1 MMTSADIRKHFLDF
15 FVSKQHTIVPSAPIV
30 VKNDPTLLFT
40 NAGMN
45 QFKDYFLGNK
55 KPEHARVADT
65 QKCLRVSGKHNDL
78 EEVGVDT
85 YHHTMFEMLGNWSF
99 GDYFKAEAIAWS
111 WELLTEVYKIPK
123 DKLYVSVF
131 EGDEK
136 EGLPASTIALQ
147 EWQKLVAEDHI
158 VYGNKKDNFWEM
170 GDTGPCGPCS
180 EIHVDMRPD
189 EERALVPG
197 RDLVN
202 KDNPQVIEIWNNVF
216 IQYNRLKN
224 GSLEPLPSRH
234 VDTGMGF
241 ERLVRVIQQKNSN
254 YDTDI
259 FSGTIAAVEKLTGK
273 IYDRSDTKQAIS
285 FRVIADH
292 IRAIAFTIADGQLP
306 SNTGAGYVIR
316 RILRR
321 AVRYYYSYLNYQ
333 QPLLYKLL
341 PVLAEQ
347 FKEVFP
353 ELIGQLE
360 FVEKVVKE
368 EEEAFLRT
376 LEKGLKKIDEI
387 IKFTQLDASKIIN
400 GKAAFELF
408 DTYGFPIDLT
418 RLIAEEN
425 NLSVDEPAFE
435 TEMQQ
440 QKNRSRAATTLD
452 TEDWILLDDYA
463 LNEFLGYDSLEIK
476 SKVVKY
482 RKVSGKGKDG
492 YQLVLEATPFYAESG
507 GQVGDKGS
515 MIFNDNES
523 VNVYDTKKEN
533 NLIIHFIE
541 TLPAEISGQVVAKV
555 DREARKKIEAH
566 HTATHL
572 LHAALRQ
579 VLGKHVAQKGSLVNA
594 EHLRFDFSHFSKV
607 TPEELQEIE
616 SIVNEK
622 IRASIPVVIKV
633 MEKDEAIGLGA
644 MALFGE
650 KYGNKVRVVIID
662 PDYSIELCGGTHTA
676 TTGQL
681 GLFKIKHETA
691 VAAGVRRIEAVA
703 GVEAQTLVYDA
714 FTQLAQ
720 IKEALKNPKE
730 TVKAI
735 EALQADNTALKKKL
749 ESFESKQLLV
759 IKKELLGKVQS
770 LHNVNFIG
778 EQVDVSNAENLR
790 KLCTDLKPLLSNYA
804 LLLVANIEGK
814 AAVALMLDE
823 SVAAANNTD
832 AITIIKQQVAP
843 LIKGGGGGQK
853 LLATAGGQDATN
865 LIQVI
870 ETVKDIFTNR

>member
-1 MMTSADIRKHFLDF
+1 MTSADIRKHFLDF

-55 KPEHARVADT
+55 NPEHARVADT

-607 TPEELQEIE
+607 TPEEIQEIE